1 MREDALKNEVVN
13 LRQELQQQNS
23 QLQKNQQIII
33 ALQVSQLYSLLVSL
47 FHLVSVLLIT
57 FTD

>member
-23 QLQKNQQIII
+23 QLEKNQQIII

>member
-1 MREDALKNEVVN
+1 VREDALKNEVVN

-23 QLQKNQQIII
+23 QLEKNQQIII